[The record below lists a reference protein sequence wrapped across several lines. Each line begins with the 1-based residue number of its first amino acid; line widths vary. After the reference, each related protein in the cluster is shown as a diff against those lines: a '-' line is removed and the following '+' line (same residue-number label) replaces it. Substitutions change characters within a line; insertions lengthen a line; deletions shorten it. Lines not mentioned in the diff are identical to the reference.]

1 MKPFLSNISFSPNFK
16 STLHSI
22 STGLIQQFLLL
33 ISGTLVARLLGVEGR
48 GLLATIVVWAVL
60 FSRVGTLGVPD
71 ACTFLIS
78 RQPEKTPLI
87 LGETYRIAIFQMVL
101 LTIAFFLF
109 FFLWSR
115 GSSQDFQIAIYPAL
129 IFIPTSIIHQNSL
142 AILQG
147 LQHFRAFNLFRLL
160 PLFLYVNIVVLLFLI
175 KKDDLFSVVSAWVI
189 SFFLIAVISIFYVL
203 KKTSIKCGRD
213 KHLRNQILKFGLEGH
228 IGSLA
233 PLETLRID
241 QLAISVFLAPVS
253 LGVYVVGQAFS
264 NLSLFISVSASM
276 VGYPVISKQK
286 RAIVRNHLMW
296 KYFWGVTSLNGIIS
310 ILLIVAMP
318 TIIPLFFGQEF
329 VSSVPIAQILIIG
342 SLLSGARRVITEGMR
357 GMGQPYVSTIAE
369 ISMYPWLLTG
379 GIFLL
384 IRQGILGI
392 AISILIAQGLSL
404 VVAII
409 IALSPKKAKRDDSIF
424 T

>member
-1 MKPFLSNISFSPNFK
+1 MKPFLSNIWLSPNFK
-16 STLHSI
+16 SALYSI
-22 STGLIQQFLLL
+22 STGLIQQLLLL

-60 FSRVGTLGVPD
+60 FSRVGTLGAPV
-71 ACTFLIS
+71 ACTYLIS
-78 RQPEKTPLI
+78 RQPEKTPQI
-87 LGETYRIAIFQMVL
+87 LGEIYRIAIFQMVL

-109 FFLWSR
+109 LFLWSR
-115 GSSQDFQIAIYPAL
+115 GSPEEFQIAIYPAL

-160 PLFLYVNIVVLLFLI
+160 PLFLYVNIVLLLFVI
-175 KKDDLFSVVSAWVI
+175 KRDDLFFVVSAWAI
-189 SFFLIAVISIFYVL
+189 SFFLIAVLSIFYVL
-203 KKTSIKCGRD
+203 KKASIKWGND
-213 KHLRNQILKFGLEGH
+213 KHLRNQILKFGLKGH

-241 QLAISVFLAPVS
+241 QLAISIFLAPVS
-253 LGVYVVGQAFS
+253 LGIYVVGQAFS

-276 VGYPVISKQK
+276 VGYPVISKQEQ
-286 RAIVRNHLMW
+286 AIVRNHLMW
-296 KYFWGVTSLNGIIS
+296 KFFWGVTLLNGIIS
-310 ILLIVAMP
+310 ILLVAAMP
-318 TIIPLFFGQEF
+318 AIIPLFFGQEF

-342 SLLSGARRVITEGMR
+342 SLLSGARRIITEGMR
-357 GMGQPYVSTIAE
+357 GMGQPQVSTIAE

-384 IRQGILGI
+384 IRHGILGL
-392 AISILIAQGLSL
+392 AISILIGQGLSL

-409 IALSPKKAKRDDSIF
+409 IALNPTRAKRNDSSF
-424 T
+424 S